1 MKKIM
6 IMVAAIMLTAS
17 ANASNKIVEQVDK
30 LPNRMEPFTE
40 VNVSVPARIRV
51 VQGPDYGVLTQTAME
66 VDSSKLD
73 YKVKDGVLYISSNFD
88 DMLSATSR
96 ETVITIITP
105 VEDARIS
112 TGTDFRQIRSRR

>member
-6 IMVAAIMLTAS
+6 TMVAAIMLTAS
-17 ANASNKIVEQVDK
+17 ANASNKIVEKLDK

-51 VQGPDYGVLTQTAME
+51 VQGQDYGVLTQTAME

>member
-17 ANASNKIVEQVDK
+17 ANASNKIVEHVDK

-51 VQGPDYGVLTQTAME
+51 VQGPDYGVLTQTAVE

-73 YKVKDGVLYISSNFD
+73 YKVKDGVLYISSTFD

-105 VEDARIS
+105 IEDARIS
-112 TGTDFRQIRSRR
+112 TGADFRQMRSRK